1 MQLST
6 IALTSIF
13 KWYNDIIVKISGSTP
28 AHSRCGHWSGW
39 HLKLSFSH
47 ALFHAEVFNTAN
59 QLGGW
64 LSVPDDLITKQRRW
78 DLLGLSVFCRLI
90 RVFEVFSCC
99 ITVPNNKISQV
110 PTHLSV
116 LIDGETGLIVLL
128 LRKFKGSSK
137 IDRSH
142 CRLLA
147 VFAVTSPYL

>member
-1 MQLST
+1 MP
-6 IALTSIF
+6 
-13 KWYNDIIVKISGSTP
+13 N
-28 AHSRCGHWSGW
+28 
-39 HLKLSFSH
+39 
-47 ALFHAEVFNTAN
+47 
-59 QLGGW
+59 
-64 LSVPDDLITKQRRW
+64 DLITKQRRW

-142 CRLLA
+142 VGYLQFLQLRLPIFNLSS
-147 VFAVTSPYL
+147 VLCL